1 MFRTCALLSFLPPVK
16 IVTKKRTFRVLACS
30 GKSIIAILHHT
41 VLHCTRL
48 WLEHLARQG
57 GWQPWRETWETEPGT
72 TADSSRG
79 GPPSHQRQIKFGL
92 GVASSKK
99 TESCGSWQREGPPNT
114 SLLWHNLKCL
124 NCFSGK
130 IPSANIIF
138 PLSLSKLSSPEGNLI
153 LSQNSIR
160 ELNTNS
166 WKSSN
171 DVKRDFRSF
180 FVPKHKSQ
188 YLKKIGFLFVH
199 HHCELH
205 HWTNRIR
212 AIYCGEKREI
222 FDTFLLFLRKLG
234 HIRGKIR
241 VDPKD
246 DTIIGQL

>member
-1 MFRTCALLSFLPPVK
+1 MERALLLYCITLLHW
-16 IVTKKRTFRVLACS
+16 IVLQ
-30 GKSIIAILHHT
+30 
-41 VLHCTRL
+41 
-48 WLEHLARQG
+48 WLGHLARQG

-72 TADSSRG
+72 TADWSRG
-79 GPPSHQRQIKFGL
+79 DLPSHQRQIKFGL

-114 SLLWHNLKCL
+114 SLLWHNLKCI

-180 FVPKHKSQ
+180 LSQNINLSIWRRLVFSLCTTVNCTTEQTGLERYIAARKEKSLTHFCYFWENWVTSEAKSGSTQ
-188 YLKKIGFLFVH
+188 KMTRSLANCRRRIPVVECNYRKVGEIKKVSL
-199 HHCELH
+199 
-205 HWTNRIR
+205 
-212 AIYCGEKREI
+212 
-222 FDTFLLFLRKLG
+222 
-234 HIRGKIR
+234 
-241 VDPKD
+241 
-246 DTIIGQL
+246 